1 MRKGKR
7 FWFLAALAAV
17 TIWTYTALDTED
29 WIVSSPRIP
38 AAFDGMR
45 ITLLTDLHG
54 TELGQENS
62 RLLSA
67 VRASKPD
74 LIAISGDLADEYT
87 DRAMITPLLQQLTAI
102 APTCYVTGNHE
113 WSRDDTED
121 MLREIGAAGA
131 TVLRNDYEILEQDG
145 QQLVLAGAEDPM
157 AYADQEKP
165 AAFAARI
172 RQEVAGDP
180 YVVMV
185 AHRNDTLDLWASTEV
200 DLVLAGHG
208 HGGVIRLPVI
218 GGLLGV
224 DRRFFPDDAEGLYQ
238 SGRTTLAVSRG
249 LGGIRLWNRP
259 HLPTIVLRTEKP

>member
-1 MRKGKR
+1 MKKRKR
-7 FWFLAALAAV
+7 FWFLAALAVV
-17 TIWTYTALDTED
+17 TIWTYTAVEKED
-29 WIVSSPRIP
+29 WVIRSPRIP

-54 TELGQENS
+54 AKLGQDNS

-67 VRASKPD
+67 VTASEPD
-74 LIAISGDLADEYT
+74 LIAISGDLVDEYT
-87 DRAMITPLLQQLTAI
+87 DRAMVTPLLKQLCAI

-121 MLREIGAAGA
+121 LLREMEAAGV
-131 TVLRNDYEILEQDG
+131 TVLRNDYEILDRDG
-145 QQLVLAGAEDPM
+145 QRLVLAGAEDPM

-172 RQEVAGDP
+172 RQSVEGDP

-185 AHRNDTLDLWASTEV
+185 AHRNDSLELWSSTDV

-208 HGGVIRLPVI
+208 HGGVIRLPVV

-224 DRRFFPDDAEGLYQ
+224 DRQLFPDNDEGLYK

-259 HLPTIVLRTEKP
+259 HLPTIVLQTEKP